1 MAGLAALETSLA
13 FVTSSL
19 SGIGGLMSG
28 LGGTAAAIGGALSA
42 AVATGVAKAT
52 EAFNELTT
60 YIDETLLPALGP
72 FEGIV
77 RGIGT
82 VVKTVLV
89 GGFDIAVA
97 VIKGGVIPILKI
109 AFDTLMAMGQ
119 FITGDFSGAFDTVEG
134 TVRKNLIPLLTT
146 ISKLPGRILA
156 AGIGLAVQGVRAL
169 ITKVKDTGGK
179 IVDSVKDTFAPVVNF
194 ITKPFLDAFA
204 TIKRAFK
211 PVREIIGKIGGVLGK
226 ARKKV
231 TGAREAI
238 GDARDS
244 AITSIGAAVQG
255 GLNTSVN
262 MTLSLAGMTDKSDKR
277 MYANEIGSM
286 IEDQVKARLGTPRS
300 VL

>member
-1 MAGLAALETSLA
+1 MAGIAALGNSLAYITTSLG
-13 FVTSSL
+13 
-19 SGIGGLMSG
+19 GIGSLMSG
-28 LGGTAAAIGGALSA
+28 LGGTAAAIGSALSA

-89 GGFDIAVA
+89 GGFNIAVA
-97 VIKGGVIPILKI
+97 VIKGGVIPILKM

-179 IVDSVKDTFAPVVNF
+179 IVDSVKETFAPAVDF
-194 ITKPFLDAFA
+194 IKKPFLDAFD
-204 TIKRAFK
+204 
-211 PVREIIGKIGGVLGK
+211 
-226 ARKKV
+226 
-231 TGAREAI
+231 AI
-238 GDARDS
+238 
-244 AITSIGAAVQG
+244 
-255 GLNTSVN
+255 
-262 MTLSLAGMTDKSDKR
+262 
-277 MYANEIGSM
+277 
-286 IEDQVKARLGTPRS
+286 
-300 VL
+300 